1 MNSNENS
8 KYVVSKVKRI
18 SAAVICNAF
27 CWILSLSCIVPV
39 VWMIYSSLKT
49 DKEFATNIL
58 ALPTDPQWANY
69 AKAFVAGNMGT
80 YAINSLL
87 NSVLTAV
94 FTLLL
99 AFVIGYCLSRFSFK
113 GRNAVYLLFMAGML
127 IPIYALLLPIFI
139 EFKYLHLLNKA
150 FTLLL
155 PYISFALPVAIF
167 LIESYV
173 EGIPIELEEASYIDG
188 CSTVRS
194 MFTIILPVCR
204 PVLATAA
211 ILTFLNTWNE
221 FPLALVLISNNA
233 YKTIPIGLTFF
244 RGAYA
249 TSYPLLFAAL
259 TIASLP
265 VIIIY
270 LFFGKQIMG
279 GMVSGAVKG

>member
-1 MNSNENS
+1 MSSKENS

-18 SAAVICNAF
+18 SASVICNVL

-49 DKEFATNIL
+49 DKEFALDIL
-58 ALPTDPQWANY
+58 ALPKNPQWGNY

-80 YAINSLL
+80 YAVNSLM

-94 FTLLL
+94 FTLVL
-99 AFVIGYCLSRFSFK
+99 AFVIGYCLSRFKFK
-113 GRNAVYLLFMAGML
+113 GRNAVYFLFMAGML
-127 IPIYALLLPIFI
+127 IPIYALLLPVFI

-155 PYISFALPVAIF
+155 PYISFALPVSIF

-173 EGIPIELEEASYIDG
+173 EGIPVELEEASYIDG
-188 CSTVRS
+188 CGTVRS
-194 MFTIILPVCR
+194 MFTIILPVCK
-204 PVLATAA
+204 PVLATSA

>member
-1 MNSNENS
+1 MSNKENS
-8 KYVVSKVKRI
+8 KYVVSKVKRV

-49 DKEFATNIL
+49 DKEFALNIL
-58 ALPTDPQWANY
+58 ALPKDPQWGNY

-80 YAINSLL
+80 YAINSLM
-87 NSVLTAV
+87 NSVLTAI
-94 FTLLL
+94 FTLVL
-99 AFVIGYCLSRFSFK
+99 AFVIGYCLSRFRFK
-113 GRNAVYLLFMAGML
+113 GRNAVYFLFMAGML
-127 IPIYALLLPIFI
+127 IPIYALLLPVFI

-155 PYISFALPVAIF
+155 PYISFALPVSIF

-173 EGIPIELEEASYIDG
+173 EGIPVELEEASYIDG
-188 CSTVRS
+188 CGTVRS
-194 MFTIILPVCR
+194 MFTIILPVCK
-204 PVLATAA
+204 PVLATSA